1 MKALVRYGSVGVL
14 ILVAFIAIAR
24 IAPLPVVFTP
34 ENVTYPR
41 EGQLNIEF
49 MKEKVLSSDAT
60 LYPVMQD
67 LLDYT
72 GPIMVSIRSD
82 NFDEAR
88 QDIMDY
94 VRRQGDLQH
103 LIINLDMNETEIR
116 DFLDS
121 QERQAVILR
130 ELANTTSYFN
140 DLSSLE
146 VRYREENQ
154 SGALVSISYQGESL
168 RERIHTLQERYLNES
183 RAVTS
188 ISARQGLE
196 NSTYDESVAELAGI
210 VGDIDRTQ
218 GMRAQELATSLTP
231 SNRSALTLILD
242 PDTGR
247 YLDEI
252 RIFGSL
258 SGEGG
263 PVTLTLDN
271 RSVAELATD
280 GRGAFSTLF
289 TVELVPAGNHSM
301 GAESPGIMAEPRI
314 LVVEPVD
321 STINL
326 TVEAVKNTSNVICR
340 GYLTA
345 NRPVRR
351 APVDLLWEGHDSIA
365 TATDASGFFRTVLRL
380 PAGTHRL
387 AAQFANATYPI
398 NPSVSATYEVTSTGE
413 GIPSVREAAGARYA
427 NGTPVSPGEPPGGLA
442 DLVVGAVARVLPIA
456 FILLMAAVAALGYL
470 RKGVRGGPVPVPRPS
485 PSSPPGEAPG
495 GSPVPSMDLFLEV
508 PLPLPMDE
516 PLRALYLRTLR
527 EFGLSGAAH
536 RVYRRFAGIIG
547 MHAGIGN
554 PSLLT
559 PREMARACTDRTYG
573 KIFDRFVRCYERIRY
588 AGLKNERARGG
599 FEDSMEKTRAV
610 LEGDGR

>member
-168 RERIHTLQERYLNES
+168 RERIHTL
-183 RAVTS
+183 
-188 ISARQGLE
+188 
-196 NSTYDESVAELAGI
+196 
-210 VGDIDRTQ
+210 
-218 GMRAQELATSLTP
+218 
-231 SNRSALTLILD
+231 
-242 PDTGR
+242 
-247 YLDEI
+247 
-252 RIFGSL
+252 
-258 SGEGG
+258 
-263 PVTLTLDN
+263 
-271 RSVAELATD
+271 
-280 GRGAFSTLF
+280 
-289 TVELVPAGNHSM
+289 
-301 GAESPGIMAEPRI
+301 
-314 LVVEPVD
+314 
-321 STINL
+321 
-326 TVEAVKNTSNVICR
+326 
-340 GYLTA
+340 
-345 NRPVRR
+345 
-351 APVDLLWEGHDSIA
+351 
-365 TATDASGFFRTVLRL
+365 
-380 PAGTHRL
+380 
-387 AAQFANATYPI
+387 
-398 NPSVSATYEVTSTGE
+398 
-413 GIPSVREAAGARYA
+413 
-427 NGTPVSPGEPPGGLA
+427 
-442 DLVVGAVARVLPIA
+442 
-456 FILLMAAVAALGYL
+456 
-470 RKGVRGGPVPVPRPS
+470 
-485 PSSPPGEAPG
+485 
-495 GSPVPSMDLFLEV
+495 
-508 PLPLPMDE
+508 
-516 PLRALYLRTLR
+516 
-527 EFGLSGAAH
+527 
-536 RVYRRFAGIIG
+536 
-547 MHAGIGN
+547 
-554 PSLLT
+554 
-559 PREMARACTDRTYG
+559 
-573 KIFDRFVRCYERIRY
+573 
-588 AGLKNERARGG
+588 
-599 FEDSMEKTRAV
+599 
-610 LEGDGR
+610 